1 MKHAPWLTAAPAGTI
16 SFDGPSPTPTALATP
31 DSSVFYDPQIAQ
43 ETIIQSTSVSSPDYS
58 LNTNKNSHTGDRDTQ
73 AVLDPLLQPSS
84 STLDYELE
92 SRPVYNINEQKITPG
107 GSAVMVDGVQY
118 SLDKPATALWSDGR
132 IVPLDSPTQSFP
144 DLTIDQQTVSADTA
158 SMYTN
163 AEQNLQPEGPAI
175 TVSGTSATA
184 LVVGSST
191 LVLDAFQPGPPPL
204 SINGRIYSAD
214 VRPRLKFKGSEI
226 VAGGPPVTINNVA
239 QSLDPSATALYVG
252 SNTIAVSSLTQQ
264 SAGQSNLSDIQD
276 TTPYPLII
284 IGPST
289 TTLHPSATNQ
299 PLTLTINSTPYTANP
314 QSAFIIG
321 SQTLAPGGPA
331 ITINSTR
338 YSLPPLPTSSLFSS
352 TTTSPPQIQAG
363 LTVNSSIYTCIQN
376 TPCTIASQVL
386 SPNATITVGA
396 ETLVYGPEGI
406 DVISQT
412 EVVQTPSAGPII
424 TSHISGLTPIGEE
437 TAAPA
442 VGDRKIGDVE
452 GGVGGKVRLDMLWVL
467 RIAVSI
473 VVLEMV

>member
-1 MKHAPWLTAAPAGTI
+1 M
-16 SFDGPSPTPTALATP
+16 
-31 DSSVFYDPQIAQ
+31 
-43 ETIIQSTSVSSPDYS
+43 
-58 LNTNKNSHTGDRDTQ
+58 
-73 AVLDPLLQPSS
+73 
-84 STLDYELE
+84 
-92 SRPVYNINEQKITPG
+92 YNINEQKITPG

-118 SLDKPATALWSDGR
+118 SPDKPATAIWSDGR
-132 IVPLDSPTQSFP
+132 IVPLDSPTESFP

-158 SMYTN
+158 SRYTI

-175 TVSGTSATA
+175 LVSGTSYSLTKSATA

-191 LVLDAFQPGPPPL
+191 LVLDPFQLDSPPL

-239 QSLDPSATALYVG
+239 QSLDPSATVLYVG
-252 SNTIAVSSLTQQ
+252 SNTIAVSSLTQL
-264 SAGQSNLSDIQD
+264 SAGQSNLPDIQH

-284 IGPST
+284 IGSST
-289 TTLHPSATNQ
+289 TTLHPSATNV
-299 PLTLTINSTPYTANP
+299 PLTLTINSTPYTADQ

-338 YSLPPLPTSSLFSS
+338 YSLPPPATSSPLFSS
-352 TTTSPPQIQAG
+352 STPTPRIQAAI
-363 LTVNSSIYTCIQN
+363 TVNSSIYTCIQN
-376 TPCTIASQVL
+376 TPCTIASQIL
-386 SPNATITVGA
+386 SPNGTITVGA
-396 ETLVYGPEGI
+396 ETLVYGREGI

-412 EVVQTPSAGPII
+412 EVIQTPSVGPII

-442 VGDRKIGDVE
+442 VGDGGDVE
-452 GGVGGKVRLDMLWVL
+452 GGAGRRVGMCMLWVL
-467 RIAVSI
+467 GIAVGM
-473 VVLEMV
+473 VVSEMI

>member
-1 MKHAPWLTAAPAGTI
+1 MAHHQLRQHWPHQTQVSSTTPKL
-16 SFDGPSPTPTALATP
+16 PTKQ
-31 DSSVFYDPQIAQ
+31 V
-43 ETIIQSTSVSSPDYS
+43 SVSSPDHN
-58 LNTNKNSHTGDRDTQ
+58 LNTNTNSHSGDRDTQ

-84 STLDYELE
+84 STLNYELE
-92 SRPVYNINEQKITPG
+92 SRPVYNVNEQKMTPG
-107 GSAVMVDGVQY
+107 GSA
-118 SLDKPATALWSDGR
+118 PATALWSDGR
-132 IVPLDSPTQSFP
+132 IVPLGSPTESFP

-158 SMYTN
+158 SSYTN
-163 AEQNLQPEGPAI
+163 AEQNLQPEGPAVS
-175 TVSGTSATA
+175 VSGTSYSLAKSATA

-191 LVLDAFQPGPPPL
+191 LVLEAFQPDSPPL

-226 VAGGPPVTINNVA
+226 EAGSPPVTINNVA
-239 QSLDPSATALYVG
+239 HSLDPSATVLYVG
-252 SNTIAVSSLTQQ
+252 SNTVAVSSLTQR
-264 SAGQSNLSDIQD
+264 SSGPSSSPDIQD

-284 IGPST
+284 IGSST
-289 TTLHPSATNQ
+289 TTLQPSATNL
-299 PLTLTINSTPYTANP
+299 PLTLTINSNPYTANP

-331 ITINSTR
+331 ITINSIR
-338 YSLPPLPTSSLFSS
+338 YSLPPLPTSSSLFFSS
-352 TTTSPPQIQAG
+352 TTSPKIQAAI
-363 LTVNSSIYTCIQN
+363 TVNSSLYTCIQN

-386 SPNATITVGA
+386 SPNGTVTVGA

-442 VGDRKIGDVE
+442 VGNGGDVE
-452 GGVGGKVRLDMLWVL
+452 GSAGGRVGVGMLWVL
-467 RIAVSI
+467 GIAVGM
-473 VVLEMV
+473 VVLEMI